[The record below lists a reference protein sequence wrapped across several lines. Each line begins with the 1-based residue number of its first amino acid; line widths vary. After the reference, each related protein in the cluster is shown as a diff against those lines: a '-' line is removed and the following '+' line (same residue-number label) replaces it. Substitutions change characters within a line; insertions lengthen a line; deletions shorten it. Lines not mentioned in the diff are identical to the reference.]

1 VPSGPARSTDPG
13 EIEAVDPGQI
23 EAVLFDII
31 GTLVDENGTV
41 RADTS
46 RALEACGHDVAVA
59 SKLADEWVQRLDER
73 ISEVS
78 SGWRPWRPYD
88 QLSRET
94 LQGTLDKHG
103 VRLPDAVFGWLA
115 RVGHRLVPWPDAVR
129 QLSDLAKLRP
139 VFGLTN
145 AGLAQV
151 AEMSFYGGLRW
162 HTILSTERV
171 RTFKPNPATYQ
182 LAIDVLQLRP
192 EQTLF
197 VAAHP
202 WDLTAAKRQRFRT
215 AYLPRPH
222 ADPPGPFDTVD
233 MTLRTL
239 DDLLPLL
246 NTPRTPPEP
255 PDKK

>member
-1 VPSGPARSTDPG
+1 VLSGTTSPTGPG
-13 EIEAVDPGQI
+13 EI

-46 RALEACGHDVAVA
+46 RALQASGRDIAVA
-59 SKLADEWVQRLDER
+59 PTLADDWVQRLDDR
-73 ISEVS
+73 ISEIA
-78 SGWRPWRPYD
+78 SGWRPWRPYG

-94 LQGTLDKHG
+94 LQGTLDKHS
-103 VRLPDAVFGWLA
+103 VRLPDEVFSWLA
-115 RVGHRLVPWPDAVR
+115 SVGHRLVPWPDAVR
-129 QLSDLAKLRP
+129 QLGDLAKVRP

-151 AEMSFYGGLRW
+151 AKMSFYGGLRW
-162 HTILSTERV
+162 HAVLSTERV

-182 LAIDVLQLRP
+182 LAIDELQLHP

-202 WDLTAAKRQRFRT
+202 WDLTAAKRLQFRT

-222 ADPPGPFDTVD
+222 ADPPGPYDKVD
-233 MTLRTL
+233 ITLDTL
-239 DDLLPLL
+239 DDVLPLL
-246 NTPRTPPEP
+246 NAPPTPPEP
-255 PDKK
+255 PHQEQVHFP

>member
-1 VPSGPARSTDPG
+1 VPSGPTSSADPG
-13 EIEAVDPGQI
+13 EI

-46 RALEACGHDVAVA
+46 RALEASGHDVAA
-59 SKLADEWVQRLDER
+59 APKLADEWVQRLDER
-73 ISEVS
+73 ISEIS

-88 QLSRET
+88 QLNRET
-94 LQGTLDKHG
+94 LQDTLDKHG
-103 VRLPDAVFGWLA
+103 IRLPEQVLGWLA
-115 RVGHRLVPWPDAVR
+115 LVGHRLVPWPDTVR
-129 QLSDLAKLRP
+129 QLSDLAKVLP

-162 HTILSTERV
+162 HAVLSTERV

-182 LAIDVLQLRP
+182 LAIDELHLHPQ
-192 EQTLF
+192 QTLF

-202 WDLTAAKRQRFRT
+202 WDLTAAKRLQFRT

-222 ADPPGPFDTVD
+222 ADPPGPYDTVD
-233 MTLRTL
+233 MTLPTL

-246 NTPRTPPEP
+246 NDPRTRPDPPRP
-255 PDKK
+255 K

>member
-1 VPSGPARSTDPG
+1 VPSGPAGPTDSG
-13 EIEAVDPGQI
+13 EI

-46 RALEACGHDVAVA
+46 RALRASGHDVVLAP
-59 SKLADEWVQRLDER
+59 KLAGEWVQRLDER
-73 ISEVS
+73 ISEIS

-88 QLSRET
+88 HLSRET
-94 LQGTLDKHG
+94 LRGTLDKHR
-103 VRLPDAVFGWLA
+103 VRLPDEVFGWLA
-115 RVGHRLVPWPDAVR
+115 SVGHRLVPWPDAVR
-129 QLSDLAKLRP
+129 QLSDLAKVRP

-162 HTILSTERV
+162 HAVLSTERV

-182 LAIDVLQLRP
+182 LAIDELQLHP
-192 EQTLF
+192 QQTLF

-202 WDLTAAKRQRFRT
+202 WDLTAAKRQQFRT

-222 ADPPGPFDTVD
+222 ADPPGPYDTVD
-233 MTLRTL
+233 VTLRTL

-246 NTPRTPPEP
+246 NAPRTPPEQP
-255 PDKK
+255 HPN

>member
-1 VPSGPARSTDPG
+1 MPSGPTGPADPG
-13 EIEAVDPGQI
+13 EI

-41 RADTS
+41 RADTEH
-46 RALEACGHDVAVA
+46 ALQTSGHDVAVA
-59 SKLADEWVQRLDER
+59 PTLADEWVQRLDER
-73 ISEVS
+73 ISEIS

-94 LQGTLDKHG
+94 LQGTLDKHS
-103 VRLPDAVFGWLA
+103 VRLPDEVFGWLA
-115 RVGHRLVPWPDAVR
+115 LVGHRLVPWPDAVR
-129 QLSDLAKLRP
+129 QLTDLAKVRP

-151 AEMSFYGGLRW
+151 AEMSFYGGLCW

-171 RTFKPNPATYQ
+171 RTFKPNPATYR
-182 LAIDVLQLRP
+182 LAIEELHLHP

-202 WDLTAAKRQRFRT
+202 WDLTAARRQQLRT

-222 ADPPGPFDTVD
+222 AEPPGPFDTID
-233 MTLRTL
+233 MTLATL
-239 DDLLPLL
+239 DDLLPLFTTL
-246 NTPRTPPEP
+246 RTPPEHP
-255 PDKK
+255 HQK

>member
-1 VPSGPARSTDPG
+1 MPNGTTSSTGLG
-13 EIEAVDPGQI
+13 EI

-41 RADTS
+41 RADTF
-46 RALEACGHDVAVA
+46 RALQASGQDSAVA
-59 SKLADEWVQRLDER
+59 STLADDWVQRLDDR
-73 ISEVS
+73 IAEIS

-94 LQGTLDKHG
+94 LQHTLDKHG
-103 VRLPDAVFGWLA
+103 IRLPAEVFGWLA
-115 RVGHRLVPWPDAVR
+115 LVGHRLVPWPDAVR
-129 QLSDLAKLRP
+129 QLSDLAKVRP

-162 HTILSTERV
+162 HAVLSTERV
-171 RTFKPNPATYQ
+171 RTFKPNPATYK
-182 LAIDVLQLRP
+182 LAIEELQLHP
-192 EQTLF
+192 QQTLF

-202 WDLTAAKRQRFRT
+202 WDLTAAKRQQLRT

-222 ADPPGPFDTVD
+222 AGPPGPYDTVD

-246 NTPRTPPEP
+246 KAPRPPPAAP
-255 PDKK
+255 PPR

>member
-1 VPSGPARSTDPG
+1 VPSGPASSTDPG
-13 EIEAVDPGQI
+13 EI

-46 RALEACGHDVAVA
+46 HALQASGHDVAVA
-59 SKLADEWVQRLDER
+59 PKLADEWVQRLDER
-73 ISEVS
+73 ISEIA

-88 QLSRET
+88 QLNRET
-94 LQGTLDKHG
+94 LQGTLDKHD
-103 VRLPDAVFGWLA
+103 VRLPQEVFGWLA
-115 RVGHRLVPWPDAVR
+115 LVGHRLTPWPDTVR
-129 QLSDLAKLRP
+129 QLSDLAKVRP

-171 RTFKPNPATYQ
+171 RTFKPNPATYR
-182 LAIDVLQLRP
+182 LAIEELQLHP

-202 WDLTAAKRQRFRT
+202 WDLTAAKRQHLRT

-222 ADPPGPFDTVD
+222 AVPPGPYDTID

-239 DDLLPLL
+239 DDLLPMLT
-246 NTPRTPPEP
+246 TPRTPPEP
-255 PDKK
+255 PHPK

>member
-1 VPSGPARSTDPG
+1 MPSGTTGPTDPG
-13 EIEAVDPGQI
+13 EI

-46 RALEACGHDVAVA
+46 RALLASGHDIAVA
-59 SKLADEWVQRLDER
+59 PKLADDWVQRLDDR
-73 ISEVS
+73 IAEIS

-94 LQGTLDKHG
+94 LQGTLDKHN
-103 VRLPDAVFGWLA
+103 VRLPGEVFGWLA
-115 RVGHRLVPWPDAVR
+115 SVGHRLVPWPEAVR
-129 QLSDLAKLRP
+129 QLGDLAQVRP

-162 HTILSTERV
+162 HAVLSTERV

-182 LAIDVLQLRP
+182 LAIDTLHLHP
-192 EQTLF
+192 PQTLF

-202 WDLTAAKRQRFRT
+202 WDLTAAKKLGFRT
-215 AYLPRPH
+215 GYLPRPH
-222 ADPPGPFDTVD
+222 AGPPGPHDKVD
-233 MTLRTL
+233 MTFRTL

-246 NTPRTPPEP
+246 NAPRTPPEP
-255 PDKK
+255 PHPA

>member
-1 VPSGPARSTDPG
+1 VPSGPTRSTNPG
-13 EIEAVDPGQI
+13 QIGAVDPGKI

-41 RADTS
+41 RADTF
-46 RALEACGHDVAVA
+46 RALQAGGHDVAVA
-59 SKLADEWVQRLDER
+59 PQLADEWVQRLDER
-73 ISEVS
+73 ISEIS
-78 SGWRPWRPYD
+78 SGWRPWRPYE

-103 VRLPDAVFGWLA
+103 LRLPDEVFGWLA
-115 RVGHRLVPWPDAVR
+115 SVGHRLVPWPDAVR

-151 AEMSFYGGLRW
+151 AEMSFCGGLRW

-171 RTFKPNPATYQ
+171 RTFKPNPATYR
-182 LAIDVLQLRP
+182 LAIEELHLHP

-202 WDLTAAKRQRFRT
+202 WDLTAAKRQHLRT

-222 ADPPGPFDTVD
+222 ADPPGPFDTID
-233 MTLRTL
+233 MTLGTL
-239 DDLLPLL
+239 DDLLPLF
-246 NTPRTPPEP
+246 NDPRTPPEP
-255 PDKK
+255 PHPK

>member
-1 VPSGPARSTDPG
+1 MPDGTTSSTDPG
-13 EIEAVDPGQI
+13 EI

-41 RADTS
+41 RADTE
-46 RALEACGHDVAVA
+46 RALQAGGHDIALA
-59 SKLADEWVQRLDER
+59 HTLADHWVQRLDDR
-73 ISEVS
+73 IAEIA

-94 LQGTLDKHG
+94 LQGTLDKHS
-103 VRLPDAVFGWLA
+103 VRLPGEVFGWLA
-115 RVGHRLVPWPDAVR
+115 LVGHRLAPWPDAVR
-129 QLSDLAKLRP
+129 QLSALAKVRP

-162 HTILSTERV
+162 HAVLSTERV
-171 RTFKPNPATYQ
+171 RTFKPNPATYK
-182 LAIDVLQLRP
+182 LAIEELQLHP
-192 EQTLF
+192 QHTLF
-197 VAAHP
+197 IAAHP
-202 WDLTAAKRQRFRT
+202 WDLTAAKRQQLRT

-222 ADPPGPFDTVD
+222 ADPPGPFDTID
-233 MTLRTL
+233 MTLGTL

-246 NTPRTPPEP
+246 TTPEHPHQ
-255 PDKK
+255 K

>member
-1 VPSGPARSTDPG
+1 MPNGPTGPADLG
-13 EIEAVDPGQI
+13 GI

-46 RALEACGHDVAVA
+46 RALQISGCDIATAPT
-59 SKLADEWVQRLDER
+59 LADEWVQRLDER
-73 ISEVS
+73 ISEIS

-94 LQGTLDKHG
+94 LQGTLDKHS
-103 VRLPDAVFGWLA
+103 VRLPDEVFGWLA
-115 RVGHRLVPWPDAVR
+115 LVGHRLVPWPDAVR
-129 QLSDLAKLRP
+129 QLTDLAKVRP

-162 HTILSTERV
+162 HSILSTERV
-171 RTFKPNPATYQ
+171 RTFKPNPATYR
-182 LAIDVLQLRP
+182 LAIEELQLHP

-202 WDLTAAKRQRFRT
+202 WDLTAAKRQQLRT

-222 ADPPGPFDTVD
+222 ADPPGPYDTVD
-233 MTLRTL
+233 MMLGTL

-246 NTPRTPPEP
+246 NGPRTPPEP
-255 PDKK
+255 PQPK